1 MNSLSLRLPSRRTG
15 YVAAAF
21 TLLFATITSAFASA
35 AQITE
40 RSIELSSSA
49 AGATGVSYQVN
60 FTPNAST
67 NAGALV
73 IEFCKNTP
81 LIGEACTA
89 PTGFSVA
96 SATAAGFTPDASP
109 YTNANKI
116 TLTGTVTAG
125 SAFTLTL
132 AGVTNPT
139 SSTDPLYARIVT
151 YDTTGDAETYT
162 STNIGSGSVDTGS
175 VAIGI
180 TDKIGVSAAVLESMI
195 FCVSKAVPT
204 QNCGGVTAPTLT
216 LGEDVGGGVIA
227 LSPSAVSTGDIYTQI
242 STNAASGAI
251 VRLQSNATSCG
262 GLLRAG
268 AAGACDITP
277 ALHADS
283 FGDSSQGIAKFGVK
297 VASAADPTGT
307 GTPNGTFQVANGATY
322 NGTTYEM
329 NYVSGNGS
337 GVTSTYGD
345 PILDTAGA
353 AITNRN
359 MKLTFGVSAAN
370 NTPAGKY
377 SADLGLIATGKF

>member
-15 YVAAAF
+15 YVAAVF

-35 AQITE
+35 AQVTE

-49 AGATGVSYQVN
+49 AGASGVSYAVN
-60 FTPNAST
+60 FTPGGTS
-67 NAGALV
+67 AGAIV
-73 IEFCKNTP
+73 IEFCNNTP
-81 LIGEACTA
+81 LIGESCT
-89 PTGFSVA
+89 PPPGFDVS
-96 SATAAGFTPDASP
+96 SATASGFTPVGADTTS
-109 YTNANKI
+109 NKI
-116 TLTGTVTAG
+116 TLTGSIAATNP
-125 SAFTLTL
+125 FTLTL
-132 AGVTNPT
+132 SGVHNPT

-151 YDTTGDAETYT
+151 YTDGTAAHAYA
-162 STNIGSGSVDTGS
+162 STNAGTHIDDGS

-353 AITNRN
+353 AITNKN